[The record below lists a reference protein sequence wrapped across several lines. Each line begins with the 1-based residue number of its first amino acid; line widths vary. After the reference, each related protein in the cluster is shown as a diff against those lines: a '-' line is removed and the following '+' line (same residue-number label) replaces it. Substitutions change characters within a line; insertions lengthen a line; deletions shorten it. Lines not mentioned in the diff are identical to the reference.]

1 MLLGIRELFC
11 LNFNNNSIGIYEH
24 CVYFFNNNITM
35 QCIVYITLILKSISI
50 NANQNIIFSM
60 FQLFSL
66 LIYCTHIK
74 NKVITFINVCADN
87 KI

>member
-35 QCIVYITLILKSISI
+35 QCIVCITLILKSISI
-50 NANQNIIFSM
+50 NANIILSM

-66 LIYCTHIK
+66 LIYYTHIK
-74 NKVITFINVCADN
+74 NYVITFINACTDN

>member
-1 MLLGIRELFC
+1 MLLGIRELFS
-11 LNFNNNSIGIYEH
+11 LNFKNNSIGIYEH

-35 QCIVYITLILKSISI
+35 QCIVCITLILKSIPI
-50 NANQNIIFSM
+50 NANIILSM

-66 LIYCTHIK
+66 LIYYTHIK
-74 NKVITFINVCADN
+74 NKAITFINVCTNN